1 MQDWDLKTVEELEQL
16 LPAEPVTEQDIDL
29 YNRLAAKLLHV
40 NRDRAFELATSA
52 RKAALELSYTYG
64 DIKARSSLG
73 WLQPDP
79 QQGIALL
86 IDCIPQLAELNKP
99 VDQLPVFKN
108 LSLLSRKAGD
118 LDAALEYAKQAV
130 LLCETLQLTDRL
142 GNSLSLLATI
152 YITRCD
158 YAQALQLM
166 LRALELLEEYGQKA
180 EIASACSNLTALYFN
195 LENLD
200 KALEYAQKTSQNY
213 KEANQHMLYAEA
225 LLIEGQCWG
234 RMDKPTEALQCFEAA
249 LLEAQQ
255 IPHTELEAE
264 ILVNMGGL
272 HLLKKEYDPALLYL
286 SQGLNRCTTFK
297 LLQPQVYALMCLGN
311 LFKSAEYPNR
321 NLQQAEEY
329 LLEAL
334 AVAEPN
340 GLKWDTRE
348 ITGTLADLYAT
359 TGNWQAAYNNQKRF
373 TILEKEINTSESRNQ
388 LANFEIEKEL
398 ALTVKEKEVTDRILH
413 NILPKKIA
421 TRLRTGDEE
430 IIERYESAT
439 VLFADIVGFTTWSK
453 DMPIAELAKTL
464 NKIFSL
470 FDELAHHHKVEKI
483 KTIGDSY
490 MCVAGLPERCDDHA
504 ERIANMACAMI
515 SQISGL
521 FPDGKI
527 QLRIGIQTGE
537 VIAGV
542 LGKNKYAYDL
552 WGDTVNTASRMESHS
567 LPGRIQV
574 TEEVKNLLAGKFIFH
589 QREEIEVK
597 GKGTMHVYFL
607 EPRTSGISIS

>member
-1 MQDWDLKTVEELEQL
+1 MQDWESKTVEELEQL

-29 YNRLAAKLLHV
+29 FNRLAAKLLHV
-40 NRDRAFELATSA
+40 NRERALDLASRA
-52 RKAALELSYTYG
+52 RQAANARNYIYG
-64 DIKARSSLG
+64 DIKARSTLG
-73 WLQPDP
+73 WLQADP
-79 QQGIALL
+79 QEGIALL
-86 IDCIPQLAELNKP
+86 VDCLPQLAALNKLA
-99 VDQLPVFKN
+99 DQLPVLKN
-108 LSLLSRKAGD
+108 LALLSRKAGD
-118 LDAALEYAKQAV
+118 LDAALTYAQQAV
-130 LLCETLQLTDRL
+130 TLCETQGLTDKL

-158 YAQALQLM
+158 YALALQLM
-166 LRALELLEEYGQKA
+166 LKALELLEQYGQKA

-200 KALEYAQKTSQNY
+200 KALEYAQKTSLNY
-213 KEANQHMLYAEA
+213 KEANQTMLYAEA
-225 LLIEGQCWG
+225 LLIEGQCQG
-234 RMDKPTEALQCFEAA
+234 RMNKPAEALQCFEAA
-249 LLEAQQ
+249 LLIAQQ
-255 IPHTELEAE
+255 IHHTELEAE
-264 ILVNMGGL
+264 IVVNMGGL
-272 HLLKKEYDPALLYL
+272 YLLKNEYEQAGFYL
-286 SQGLNRCTTFK
+286 SKGLELCSALK
-297 LLQPQVYALMCLGN
+297 LLQPQVYALMSLGT
-311 LFKSAEYPNR
+311 LFKSTGYVQY

-348 ITGTLADLYAT
+348 IAGALADLYAA

-398 ALTVKEKEVTDRILH
+398 ALSVKEKEVTDRILH

-453 DMPIAELAKTL
+453 DMPIAQLAKSL

-470 FDELAHHHKVEKI
+470 FDELAHHYKVEKI

-490 MCVAGLPERCDDHA
+490 MCVAGLPERCEDHA
-504 ERIANMACAMI
+504 ERIAHMACAMI
-515 SQISGL
+515 HRIHEL
-521 FPDGKI
+521 FPDGEI

-552 WGDTVNTASRMESHS
+552 WEDTVNTASRMESHS

-574 TEEVKNLLAGKFIFH
+574 TEEVKKLLNGKFTFH
-589 QREEIEVK
+589 QRKEMEVK
-597 GKGTMHVYFL
+597 GKGTMQVFFM
-607 EPRTSGISIS
+607 EPLSSYSS